1 MDGELIGSTEF
12 RELKTL
18 SPIALGLGDAPY
30 LLKDAPEVVFG
41 SNISNYS
48 IQLSAN
54 DSVRFE
60 NGLYRTQNWTV
71 IESLVKVI
79 NDPKTRPHELH
90 IVSGIKI
97 FKNTAEMV
105 EYVFA
110 AGKKGLGIQRYKGL
124 GEMNPE
130 QLWETTMMPEKRL
143 LLQVKVDDAYT
154 ADEIFSTLMGEDV
167 EPRKLFLQG
176 HAMEVRNLDI

>member
-1 MDGELIGSTEF
+1 MESAKKYMDTAYPGVLASLVAKPVEGDGEGYSLEAEILKDGHTHKVYVDEELVGSTEF

-30 LLKDAPEVVFG
+30 
-41 SNISNYS
+41 
-48 IQLSAN
+48 
-54 DSVRFE
+54 
-60 NGLYRTQNWTV
+60 T
-71 IESLVKVI
+71 LVEKGEE
-79 NDPKTRPHELH
+79 KT
-90 IVSGIKI
+90 
-97 FKNTAEMV
+97 FNNTGEMV